1 MIIHGLLIENKMS
14 LTNQAYFMHCLPVRR
29 NMIVT
34 DSVLESKNNISIDQ
48 ARNRTHAA
56 QFVLNKLLKN
66 EN

>member
-1 MIIHGLLIENKMS
+1 

-48 ARNRTHAA
+48 ARNRTYAA

>member
-1 MIIHGLLIENKMS
+1 MS